1 MPQSKRLWLG
11 LSIGLLAL
19 LGGFFKHET
28 KSMLMAT
35 FIQSRL
41 FSNVYFGWALLAN
54 GMSGDRPHLNVH
66 IGYFNNLQMKTIW
79 LSRYF
84 SQDQFLFKDW
94 ESRVHRQILDTVTEQ
109 YKQLNLTEA
118 SITTQ
123 VPTFQWGEIDK
134 DTFLRDYV
142 QRGFPVI
149 IKGFPS
155 KAAKVWSSQYFAS
168 TYGSHKIEAINT
180 SAIVSVQ
187 TTLAD
192 FIRNTENG
200 EPLYVRSLSD
210 IFDKHKELIDDVGF
224 HTFDDY
230 MSGNYMTSQI
240 FMSNSLKKGSGTSY
254 HCANFNNLFFQIN
267 GRKKWTFVD
276 PQHEAMMYPMFN
288 AKMMDVA
295 SFLTT
300 VVLAQPEVMEKYY
313 PLYKLAPKMEAI
325 LEPGDIL
332 MNPPWNWHMVI
343 LIFNHSTVIWI
354 IFFLPPFFS

>member
-1 MPQSKRLWLG
+1 MPQSKKIWLG
-11 LSIGLLAL
+11 LSILLAL

-35 FIQSRL
+35 FIQLRL

-94 ESRVHRQILDTVTEQ
+94 ESRVHLQILDTVTEQ
-109 YKQLNLTEA
+109 YKELNLTEA
-118 SITTQ
+118 SLTTQ
-123 VPTFQWGEIDK
+123 VPTFQWGDIDR

-240 FMSNSLKKGSGTSY
+240 FMSNSQKKGSGTSY

-332 MNPPWNWHMVI
+332 MNPPWNWHMVVEY
-343 LIFNHSTVIWI
+343 LIT
-354 IFFLPPFFS
+354 LL